1 MFVKKLLKDSGA
13 NENNIVSFI
22 SNIMG
27 TEVAISFSSLR
38 AELENERSSLFKID
52 ENIKKIVQTSG
63 RFQNDRLVIKLY
75 KLYTSVTLLLT
86 YHRVFLKV

>member
-1 MFVKKLLKDSGA
+1 MKKNQPKDSGA
-13 NENNIVSFI
+13 NDNKLCFDFFNN
-22 SNIMG
+22 MG

-63 RFQNDRLVIKLY
+63 RFQNDRLV
-75 KLYTSVTLLLT
+75 SNFVNFTLQ
-86 YHRVFLKV
+86 